1 MTTNIFMIGMPSS
14 GKSTLGRQLAKELN
28 YEFIDLDKK
37 IELAEGKK
45 ISEIFNLEGEEY
57 FRKVETEQLKR
68 IEPNSR
74 LVIATGGGTPCN
86 GSNMDFIKE
95 NGISVFLDVKPNK
108 LEERMRNS
116 KKNNR
121 PLFNLESEL
130 LVDTL
135 TKTYEDRIDI
145 YKRADIV
152 IEGDTD
158 ANTILWILDAHF
170 SKAVKNIF

>member
-1 MTTNIFMIGMPSS
+1 MTTNIFMLGMPSS

-45 ISEIFNLEGEEY
+45 INEIFNLDGEAY
-57 FRKVETEQLKR
+57 FRKVEAEQLKK
-68 IEPNSR
+68 IDADSR
-74 LVIATGGGTPCN
+74 LVIATGGGTPCIP
-86 GSNMDFIKE
+86 SNMDFIKE
-95 NGISVFLDVKPNK
+95 NGISIFLDVKPNK

-121 PLFNLESEL
+121 PLYNLESEL
-130 LVDTL
+130 LIDTL
-135 TKTYEDRIDI
+135 TKTYDDRIDT

-158 ANTILWILDAHF
+158 ANTIMWILDAHF
-170 SKAVKNIF
+170 SKAIK